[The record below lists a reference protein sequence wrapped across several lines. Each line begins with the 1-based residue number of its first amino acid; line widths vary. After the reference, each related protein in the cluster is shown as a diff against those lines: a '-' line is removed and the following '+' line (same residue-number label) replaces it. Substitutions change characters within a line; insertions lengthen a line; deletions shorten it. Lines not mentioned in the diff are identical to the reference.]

1 MTDQLDWLAEYQ
13 RRIRLRIKQ
22 GAQEYG
28 DTSFLSSP
36 LALIEEIQQEI
47 EDIAGWGFLLWTRL
61 ERMKRLAS
69 KLDTKELLNGDCD
82 ETP

>member
-13 RRIRLRIKQ
+13 RRVRARIKA

-47 EDIAGWGFLLWTRL
+47 EDINGWGYILWVRL

-69 KLDTKELLNGDCD
+69 KLGTKELLDGDCN

>member
-1 MTDQLDWLAEYQ
+1 MTDQLDWLGEYQ
-13 RRIRLRIKQ
+13 RRVRARIKA

-47 EDIAGWGFLLWTRL
+47 EDIAGWGYIMWVRL

-69 KLDTKELLNGDCD
+69 KLETKELLDGDCN
-82 ETP
+82 ETA

>member
-47 EDIAGWGFLLWTRL
+47 EDIAGWGYIMWVRL

-69 KLDTKELLNGDCD
+69 KLDTKELLDGDCNK
-82 ETP
+82 TP